1 MSLCSLLLSVIPP
14 TCSCCYYVY
23 SLALYTTVCLSNDVY
38 TLYVYTGNPFF
49 IKEMCSTLLEKGS
62 ISMGCVRDPGH
73 GARSNS
79 ATAGNGT
86 NNSRRS
92 SLASN
97 CSNFSTSVG
106 GYSSLALNCSNGE
119 RSPETDRGT
128 ERGAVKRN
136 SIRYAF
142 CYCTRQY
149 IIVITQLLSYG
160 AL

>member
-1 MSLCSLLLSVIPP
+1 
-14 TCSCCYYVY
+14 
-23 SLALYTTVCLSNDVY
+23 
-38 TLYVYTGNPFF
+38 
-49 IKEMCSTLLEKGS
+49 
-62 ISMGCVRDPGH
+62 MGCVRDPGH

-79 ATAGNGT
+79 ALAGGNA
-86 NNSRRS
+86 NSSRRS

-136 SIRYAF
+136 SIR
-142 CYCTRQY
+142 
-149 IIVITQLLSYG
+149 
-160 AL
+160 